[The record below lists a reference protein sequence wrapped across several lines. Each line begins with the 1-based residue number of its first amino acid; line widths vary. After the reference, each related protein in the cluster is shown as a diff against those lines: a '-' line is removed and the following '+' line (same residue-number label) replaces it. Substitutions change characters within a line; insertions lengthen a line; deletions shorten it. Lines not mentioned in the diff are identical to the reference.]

1 MRTCMPKCKQRL
13 LTALGQKYEK
23 DIQTSPAQRAYA
35 TSEYNSDTSRVTLQF
50 VMVLCRS
57 CHSQGHSL
65 CVLCI
70 VCCTCV
76 YQRSISLSEKGNL
89 IDHVYSSV
97 FVSLIAVYPSF

>member
-65 CVLCI
+65 CVLCVVHAYTRGQSPSPRRVI
-70 VCCTCV
+70 L
-76 YQRSISLSEKGNL
+76 SITSILAFL
-89 IDHVYSSV
+89 
-97 FVSLIAVYPSF
+97 